1 MGYFIFD
8 VFFYSVIEFLYCFI
22 VSYLWLTVILLHQLV
37 SIRLVYLHAGFR
49 QRLLDHMSLSC
60 GEFEQSVLII
70 TFKVQIVW
78 ISFSNGIRMLVHHPY
93 NT

>member
-1 MGYFIFD
+1 MANSDTIAP
-8 VFFYSVIEFLYCFI
+8 
-22 VSYLWLTVILLHQLV
+22 VSFNKT
-37 SIRLVYLHAGFR
+37 SVYLHAGFR